1 MEQELVHFDLDDS
14 FGPFV
19 GITRLKRWLR
29 AEYFELNPPREIF
42 LWLSQHPDS
51 LPAEE

>member
-1 MEQELVHFDLDDS
+1 MQQELARFDFDEN

-29 AEYFELNPPREIF
+29 AESFGLNPPEVIF
-42 LWLSQHPDS
+42 AWLSQHPDS
-51 LPAEE
+51 LPADE